1 MFEGPW
7 DENLPTGKVPVNTQ
21 GHLPDGKIYGRISDM
36 DMQEIRRRN
45 LRKLIDSRFGGTQAG
60 LARYLDVA
68 PTTITRILGGKPVRD
83 VIRNWEHALGYDYGA
98 LDSDNFDP
106 TDPRFIGVKEQSAE
120 YTIDSYG
127 KTEECKN
134 YIGIQAFNPK
144 QISVGAGA
152 RYCLETEPESR
163 PRLYSKEFFER
174 HKLDAKN
181 LRAYKVFGD
190 SMEPMLQDGC
200 WILVDITKTSVVN
213 KKIYMLSVNDEIMVK
228 QLVNGIAGKIIVN
241 SYSPQYPSEVIDP
254 SVEHVQ
260 IFGQVVEYSCVLI

>member
-7 DENLPTGKVPVNTQ
+7 DVTLPTGNVPVNTY
-21 GHLPDGKIYGRISDM
+21 GHLPDGKIFGRIIDM

-45 LRKLIDSRFGGTQAG
+45 LRKLIDSRFGGKQAG
-60 LARYLDVA
+60 LARHLAVA

-98 LDSDNFDP
+98 LDSDSFDP
-106 TDPRFIGVKEQSAE
+106 TGSRFIGVKEPFAG
-120 YTIDSYG
+120 YDSDCN
-127 KTEECKN
+127 CKIEN
-134 YIGIQAFNPK
+134 YVGVQAFDQK

-152 RYCLETEPESR
+152 RYCLEVEPESSL
-163 PRLYSKEFFER
+163 RLYSKEFFER
-174 HKLDAKN
+174 HKLDARN

-200 WILVDITKTSVVN
+200 WILIDITKTTIIS

-228 QLVNGIAGKIIVN
+228 QLVSGVAGKIIVN
-241 SYSPQYPSEVIDP
+241 SYSPQYPSEIIDP

-260 IFGQVVEYSCVLI
+260 IFGQVVEYSCVLV